1 MEEDYKEE
9 DNKEHQRQVK
19 EKEEAGKHLLKKSQA
34 EHLMHQEDEWHQERE
49 APQDKQH
56 GETEAEEE
64 HCLRQML
71 LRQVE
76 KQCKETK
83 EAAKIQDKQQQQHQG
98 EEDDQQIPGGVKSN
112 QKMKNQHSP
121 KAARQSPKVANH
133 QRFLEKSQKGK
144 TEMTEDARRSA
155 R

>member
-1 MEEDYKEE
+1 MQSCTEKYKLTIPLSTGIP
-9 DNKEHQRQVK
+9 Q
-19 EKEEAGKHLLKKSQA
+19 EEAEKQLLEKSQA
-34 EHLMHQEDEWHQERE
+34 EHLMHQEDERRQKRE

-56 GETEAEEE
+56 GETEAEEQ
-64 HCLRQML
+64 HRLRQML

-76 KQCKETK
+76 KQRKETK
-83 EAAKIQDKQQQQHQG
+83 EAVKIQDKQQQQHQG
-98 EEDDQQIPGGVKSN
+98 EEDDQQIPGGMKSN
-112 QKMKNQHSP
+112 RKMKNQCSP

-133 QRFLEKSQKGK
+133 QQFLEKSQKGK